1 VNIGVA
7 TVAAAVIA
15 GAVGLFVMWRSNR
28 AQYRTLAAEQG
39 AKANALVQLL
49 IDQLQEERSAIKDSL
64 AKAHERIDQLAMR
77 QRYWEDYVNA
87 LRQHI
92 EEKLP
97 PPPPAYPA
105 ALLRID

>member
-1 VNIGVA
+1 VNIAVA
-7 TVAAAVIA
+7 TVVAAVIA
-15 GAVGLFVMWRSNR
+15 GAVGLFVMWRTNR
-28 AQYRTLAAEQG
+28 AQYRMLAAEQG
-39 AKANALVQLL
+39 AKADTLGQLL
-49 IDQLQEERSAIKDSL
+49 IDQLQEERAAIKESL
-64 AKAHERIDQLAMR
+64 AKAHERLDQLAMR

-97 PPPPAYPA
+97 PPPPAYPT